1 LSSSERPII
10 GGHAGSPADATAAHA
25 NADPIAHPN
34 AATAYAAGTGRQ
46 LRFAA
51 GAIAAILLIAF
62 FVTFLIKLHVA
73 HRLARDT
80 SAWAS
85 APALVDVV
93 TVRNEAQGRPLTLP
107 GETAAWYESLI
118 YARVSGYVGTWSA
131 DIGDH
136 VEMGQVLATIET
148 PELDAD
154 YLAAKAKLTAAEA
167 QVKVRDAAAAFA
179 ASTYARWR
187 DSPKGVVSDQEREDK
202 KAGQASSAAELD
214 SARAQVKLAQAD
226 VERLAAFEKF
236 KNVTA
241 PYAATITERRIDIG
255 NLVAAGSSA
264 TSTPLYRMA
273 QDYPLRVFVNV
284 PQSAAVDLMKVG
296 VPVQITVNGLAE
308 PIRAQITRTSAAIDP
323 QARTFRV
330 EIDIAKPG
338 PDLVPGMYVDV
349 AFLLNNSGMLQV
361 PAAALVFRS
370 GHPQVAVV
378 DATGNV
384 HLRDVAIGRDD
395 GNTIELQSGV
405 QSGDRL
411 VLNLSSQIADGQ
423 PVRISADSA
432 PRTLAAAQVSLA
444 RRAQ

>member
-1 LSSSERPII
+1 LPSSERPIV
-10 GGHAGSPADATAAHA
+10 GGHTGTPPEGTVAHA
-25 NADPIAHPN
+25 NADPMDHAN

-51 GAIAAILLIAF
+51 IAIAVILAIAF
-62 FVTFLIKLHVA
+62 FVTFLVKLHAA
-73 HRLARDT
+73 HSLARDT
-80 SAWAS
+80 SAWVG

-118 YARVSGYVGTWSA
+118 YPRVSGYVGTWAA

-136 VEMGQVLATIET
+136 VETGEILATIET

-167 QVKVRDAAAAFA
+167 QVKVREAGAAFA
-179 ASTYARWR
+179 ASTYVRWR
-187 DSPKGVVSDQEREDK
+187 DSPKGVVSEQEREDK
-202 KAGQASSAAELD
+202 KAGEASSAAELD

-241 PYAATITERRIDIG
+241 PYAGTITERRIDIG

-284 PQSAAVDLMKVG
+284 PQSAAVDLMKAG
-296 VPVQITVNGLAE
+296 VPVQITMNGLTQ
-308 PIRAQITRTSAAIDP
+308 PIPAQITRTSAAIDP

-330 EIDIAKPG
+330 EIDIAKPSAA
-338 PDLVPGMYVDV
+338 LVPGMYVDV

-405 QSGDRL
+405 SSGERL
-411 VLNLSSQIADGQ
+411 VLNLSNQIADGQ

-432 PRTLAAAQVSLA
+432 ARTLAAAQIPSA
-444 RRAQ
+444 RGAQ